1 MKKCCWIDV
10 NGNNDNNI
18 LVKPLTQKD
27 SVEISR
33 ESINNNDLTK
43 NNACEKRAIATNTT
57 EISKEHTR
65 YTK

>member
-1 MKKCCWIDV
+1 M
-10 NGNNDNNI
+10 
-18 LVKPLTQKD
+18 VKPLTQKD
-27 SVEISR
+27 SVETSH

-57 EISKEHTR
+57 EISKGHTR